1 MLLPNNSWPKS
12 QRNNNRPSLAASTVC
27 VYCRSCE
34 SCQDSSPVLGERVAN
49 LYKIEC
55 RHEQQLRLLLPPLL
69 PLLMVKF
76 LVSATR
82 RRHTDANVCQFLLHP
97 PPVYCSCISYC
108 EFTFYLASR
117 WNQQLPGKLSKWT
130 RNWSVRERWENFS
143 LGDFSN

>member
-12 QRNNNRPSLAASTVC
+12 QRNSNRPSLAASTVC

-55 RHEQQLRLLLPPLL
+55 RHERQLRLLLPPLSL
-69 PLLMVKF
+69 LLMVKF

-82 RRHTDANVCQFLLHP
+82 RRHTDANV
-97 PPVYCSCISYC
+97 
-108 EFTFYLASR
+108 
-117 WNQQLPGKLSKWT
+117 
-130 RNWSVRERWENFS
+130 
-143 LGDFSN
+143 